1 MEQKETAE
9 ERVAGSDSAQK
20 GRIDLSQFEG
30 IWDKKHHLSIEKTPT
45 DGCHWTVYFENDVEA
60 NMSVSS
66 EFGKEIHEEADRFY
80 HAIDKL
86 PDLIAELKR
95 MYAREDELLDAL
107 RIIRDDLDE
116 TTGLS
121 VELKKIRN
129 FANDASQ

>member
-1 MEQKETAE
+1 M
-9 ERVAGSDSAQK
+9 SN
-20 GRIDLSQFEG
+20 RIDLSQFEG

-86 PDLIAELKR
+86 PDLLAELKR
-95 MYAREDELLDAL
+95 CYEQLDSQNETISELIESNTVKGEILDEL
-107 RIIRDDLDE
+107 RVCDE
-116 TTGLS
+116 CGEGWDYHPS
-121 VELKKIRN
+121 GADCEADRQQ
-129 FANDASQ
+129 ASE

>member
-1 MEQKETAE
+1 M
-9 ERVAGSDSAQK
+9 SN
-20 GRIDLSQFEG
+20 RIDLSQFEG

-95 MYAREDELLDAL
+95 CYEEIDRVRAIAEDLHAYIVSNAD
-107 RIIRDDLDE
+107 IS
-116 TTGLS
+116 LS
-121 VELKKIRN
+121 VAEKQMDWV
-129 FANDASQ
+129 DASE